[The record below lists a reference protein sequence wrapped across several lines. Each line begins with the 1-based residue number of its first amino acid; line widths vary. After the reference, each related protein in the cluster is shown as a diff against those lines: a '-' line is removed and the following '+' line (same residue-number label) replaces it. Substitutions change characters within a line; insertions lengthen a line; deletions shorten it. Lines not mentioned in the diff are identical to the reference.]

1 MKKME
6 EKKVFFRSQGGG
18 QYFKRE
24 GNSVKIICLYEFNPS
39 IERTKFNVALIDAL
53 HCEPCD
59 AHDFA
64 KAEQEVA
71 RLLDLPVEPWPQ
83 RA

>member
-1 MKKME
+1 MMKETKD
-6 EKKVFFRSQGGG
+6 FFRSQGGG

-24 GNSVKIICLYEFNPS
+24 GDQVKIICLYEFNPS
-39 IERTKFNVALIDAL
+39 IERTKFNVALIEAL
-53 HCEPCD
+53 HCEPCE
-59 AHDFA
+59 ATDFE

-71 RLLDLPVEPWPQ
+71 RLLDLPIIPVHQ